1 MIVCNTPEQI
11 AAFRLLSIRGRL
23 KLELKGLRFRGRST
37 FSIVKAKF
45 GFKGNNAKVLEQF
58 EAMLKERGIVRP

>member
-37 FSIVKAKF
+37 FSIVKAEF